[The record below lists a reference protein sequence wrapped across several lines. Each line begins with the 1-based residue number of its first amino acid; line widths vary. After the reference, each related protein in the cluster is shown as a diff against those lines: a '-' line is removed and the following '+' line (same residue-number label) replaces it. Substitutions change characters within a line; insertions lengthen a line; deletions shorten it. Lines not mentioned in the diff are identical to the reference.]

1 MIAHA
6 PFLYTSELESVA
18 TLCFRA
24 FDGSNYEVRCAV
36 SRLLGT
42 LVAQTQ
48 LPPPP
53 HLAKDAKGTHTHR
66 DLAYRYVVHKISIH
80 TDRPADTEADEWCRQ
95 AWSPL
100 GR

>member
-6 PFLYTSELESVA
+6 PFLYTAELESAA

-53 HLAKDAKGTHTHR
+53 HLAKDSKGTHTAH
-66 DLAYRYVVHKISIH
+66 LAKDSKGTH
-80 TDRPADTEADEWCRQ
+80 TACALRVYPEI
-95 AWSPL
+95 
-100 GR
+100 